1 MILDKNYVSVF
12 ENIKE
17 QIRMA
22 QHKALLNANR
32 EMIYLYWN
40 IGKIIDANSEWGNK
54 FVDNLS
60 KDIRRE
66 FPSSKG
72 FSTRNLKSMVRF
84 YREYQEVE
92 FVQTVA
98 AQIPWSHNL
107 EILRVKLKEERLW
120 YIEKTIENGWSKN
133 ILAHQ
138 IDTNLYMR
146 QVENKKI
153 SNFQNRLEVSQSEL
167 ILETMKD
174 PYVFDFLDL
183 QENIKEKDLET
194 ALMNNITKVLLE
206 LGKGFAFIGN
216 QYHLEIAGEDFFIDL
231 LFYNITIKC
240 YVVIELKIGEF
251 KPEYAG
257 QLSFYLTAVDETL
270 KIESDK
276 PTIGLLLCRHKNN
289 IIAEYTL
296 RDMEKPMGVSEY
308 SVNDYLPQDL
318 KDDLPSLEEL
328 INTIEIDLA
337 ESK

>member
-107 EILRVKLKEERLW
+107 EILRVKSKEERLW

-138 IDTNLYMR
+138 IDINLYMR

-240 YVVIELKIGEF
+240 YVVIELKIGQF

-270 KIESDK
+270 KIKSDK

>member
-107 EILRVKLKEERLW
+107 EILRVKSKEERLW

-240 YVVIELKIGEF
+240 YVVIELKIGQF

-270 KIESDK
+270 KIKSDK